1 MLVHSAEESFQQGM
15 QSLAAG
21 NNRESLAMFEAAIQ
35 LEQRFSRSRPQ
46 ARYLS
51 FYGLVLGLTRN
62 EVREALHFCREAVSL
77 ESYNPD
83 LRCNLGRVLMRAGR
97 RKEAHQSFQRGLNL
111 QADHPGLVRAVRR
124 LGVRQRPVLPFLSRR
139 NALNVFLGKIRAP
152 RPVIRRTVMAGR
164 QSS

>member
-21 NNRESLAMFEAAIQ
+21 EYRESLAMFEAAIQ

-51 FYGLVLGLTRN
+51 FYGLLLGLQRN
-62 EVREALHFCREAVSL
+62 EIREALRFCREAVTL

-83 LRCNLGRVLMRAGR
+83 LRCNLGRVLLRAGR
-97 RKEAHQSFQRGLNL
+97 RKEAYQSFDRGLSL
-111 QADHPGLVRAVRR
+111 QADHPGLLRAVRR
-124 LGVRQRPVLPFLSRR
+124 LGIRQSPVLPFLARG

-152 RPVIRRTVMAGR
+152 RPIAARLATSRR
-164 QSS
+164 

>member
-21 NNRESLAMFEAAIQ
+21 KYRESLALFEAAIQ

-51 FYGLVLGLTRN
+51 FYGLVLGLERH
-62 EVREALHFCREAVSL
+62 EIREGLRFCREAVSL

-97 RKEAHQSFQRGLNL
+97 RKEAVKAFQRGLRL
-111 QADHPGLVRAVRR
+111 QGDNPGFIKSYLRTIVL
-124 LGVRQRPVLPFLSRR
+124 LGYFFGYLHHSV
-139 NALNVFLGKIRAP
+139 
-152 RPVIRRTVMAGR
+152 
-164 QSS
+164 

>member
-15 QSLAAG
+15 QCLAAG
-21 NNRESLAMFEAAIQ
+21 KNRESLALFEAAIQ

-51 FYGLVLGLTRN
+51 YYGLVLGLTRH
-62 EVREALHFCREAVSL
+62 EIREGLRFCREAVSL
-77 ESYNPD
+77 ESYHPD

-97 RKEAHQSFQRGLNL
+97 RKEAYKSFQRGLQL
-111 QADHPGLVRAVRR
+111 QADHPGLVLAVRR
-124 LGVRQRPVLPFLSRR
+124 LGIRQRPVLPFLSRS

-152 RPVIRRTVMAGR
+152 QLRPMTQRTAAARR
-164 QSS
+164 